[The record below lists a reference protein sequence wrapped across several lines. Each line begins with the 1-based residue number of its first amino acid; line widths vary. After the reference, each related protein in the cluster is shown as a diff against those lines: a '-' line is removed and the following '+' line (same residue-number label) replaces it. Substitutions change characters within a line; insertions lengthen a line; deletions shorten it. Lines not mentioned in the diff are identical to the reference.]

1 MRESDLWS
9 LPACAR
15 IARWDV
21 EFMEKRR
28 ASPACT
34 ESNFW
39 GALSLLPMGLRGP
52 SDGRSERPSDVPS
65 QPDAARIAQMR
76 NADAMKLHDGD
87 YPDKGV
93 HQNYGWVRM

>member
-39 GALSLLPMGLRGP
+39 GALSLSFLWAFGGHLTGGQNDRLMSLRSPMPRGSRKCETP
-52 SDGRSERPSDVPS
+52 T
-65 QPDAARIAQMR
+65 Q
-76 NADAMKLHDGD
+76 
-87 YPDKGV
+87 
-93 HQNYGWVRM
+93 